1 MNAFDREIQEKRRIA
16 AGARHKKR
24 RGRGCSLPSDCLTPA
39 QLRRLSGSVV
49 TYRLDEPMR
58 YEEVMALPEDLR
70 REYVV
75 SLRDNYQINAAML
88 SRMLFVPE
96 ERAAELMKALGVS
109 QAAAESAEAS
119 ILRWRA
125 FCEEK
130 EGKDALM

>member
-1 MNAFDREIQEKRRIA
+1 MNAFEREIQEKRRIA
-16 AGARHKKR
+16 AGARHKKH
-24 RGRGCSLPSDCLTPA
+24 RGRGCSLPSDCLTPS

-88 SRMLFVPE
+88 AQMLFVAE
-96 ERAAELMKALGVS
+96 EQAAALMRSLGVS
-109 QAAAESAEAS
+109 QAAEQSAGEAAA
-119 ILRWRA
+119 RWKA
-125 FCEEK
+125 FCGRREA
-130 EGKDALM
+130 GDALM